1 MISIDVGVQMFIQ
14 LRNLKSRLLTIVI
27 AAILSPGLHG
37 CTHLSQVESLAGK
50 SRTEI
55 YRTWVRED
63 QNAQRLL
70 VFVHG
75 FNSSKDLAWGKFPE
89 LVVRDSAFDDFNILL
104 FGYPTKFCGEIND
117 LRRLGEFL
125 GSFLKDELS
134 KYKSVQMVGHS
145 MGGLVIQHA
154 LLSIESSRFTL
165 LKETVIELQ
174 AFGTPFYGVEG
185 SDLLRL
191 LCENKQADDLTVLN
205 KELGRLQKDWA
216 QRFNRYQEQAD
227 DRVPT
232 RISLYHFYG
241 LEDHFV
247 REASACGGAPVNCD
261 AVDGD
266 HISMVKPENKEHL
279 AYRKVRALAK
289 DLVRRSLRTLST
301 SKLEAPKQLLV
312 IEGVDDS
319 LTIVPQGN
327 RNCSE
332 KVAKLA
338 TLKLKNVGG
347 VRITNV
353 GIAVLKTNDFVG
365 LDQPQLPVS
374 SMDIL
379 FDCPNPPP
387 TQVSVVLNPGDEAFF
402 GAVIECNGK
411 KCPRGKLGVPYV
423 NNGAISFLLPVLDNI
438 ERFDKFTVRA
448 SGDMTGATIK
458 TFHVLRTT
466 DGSIELKEKMDQQQG
481 P

>member
-1 MISIDVGVQMFIQ
+1 VISIVVGVQMFIQ
-14 LRNLKSRLLTIVI
+14 LTNLKSRLLTMVI
-27 AAILSPGLHG
+27 AAILSPELHG
-37 CTHLSQVESLAGK
+37 CTHLSQVESLDGK
-50 SRTEI
+50 SRTET

-89 LVVRDSAFDDFNILL
+89 LIVRDSAFDGFNILL

-125 GSFLKDELS
+125 GSFLKDELP

-165 LKETVIELQ
+165 LKETVIEVQ

-185 SDLLRL
+185 ADSLRL

-216 QRFNRYQEQAD
+216 QRFNRSQEQAD
-227 DRVPT
+227 DRVT
-232 RISLYHFYG
+232 MRIPLDSFYG

-266 HISMVKPENKEHL
+266 HISMVKPESESHL
-279 AYRKVRALAK
+279 AYRKVRGLAK
-289 DLVRRSLRTLST
+289 ELVRRSSQALPTA
-301 SKLEAPKQLLV
+301 KLELPRQEGERAARLEEEFLALKAHLTPRHLTAAQRSHL
-312 IEGVDDS
+312 IEVLSKGGKDKIGIMFLSGNTESYDFAKDFYEVLIS
-319 LTIVPQGN
+319 SGWPIMNMIAIVPIGGPIPGLAVTARPPQEPLALVLRSAFESIGLTV
-327 RNCSE
+327 SI
-332 KVAKLA
+332 KLNPKA
-338 TLKLKNVGG
+338 DPPLQLVVGG
-347 VRITNV
+347 
-353 GIAVLKTNDFVG
+353 K
-365 LDQPQLPVS
+365 P
-374 SMDIL
+374 
-379 FDCPNPPP
+379 
-387 TQVSVVLNPGDEAFF
+387 
-402 GAVIECNGK
+402 
-411 KCPRGKLGVPYV
+411 
-423 NNGAISFLLPVLDNI
+423 
-438 ERFDKFTVRA
+438 ER
-448 SGDMTGATIK
+448 
-458 TFHVLRTT
+458 
-466 DGSIELKEKMDQQQG
+466 
-481 P
+481 